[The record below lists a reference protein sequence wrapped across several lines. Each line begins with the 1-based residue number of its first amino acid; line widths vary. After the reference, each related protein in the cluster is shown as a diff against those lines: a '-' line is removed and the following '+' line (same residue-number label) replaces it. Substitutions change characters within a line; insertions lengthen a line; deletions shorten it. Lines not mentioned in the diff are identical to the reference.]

1 MNYFN
6 LKGMNIMVTG
16 AAGHIG
22 SAISMG
28 LAEYGAKVFL
38 NGRDKKKLLKLKK
51 KINEVKLSSEIA
63 HFDIENFQEVENF
76 F

>member
-6 LKGMNIMVTG
+6 LKGMNVLVTG
-16 AAGHIG
+16 AGGYLG
-22 SAISMG
+22 SAISIG

-51 KINEVKLSSEIA
+51 KLI
-63 HFDIENFQEVENF
+63 
-76 F
+76 

>member
-16 AAGHIG
+16 AAGHLG

-28 LAEYGAKVFL
+28 LAEHNAKVFL
-38 NGRDKKKLLKLKK
+38 NGRNKNKLLKPLN
-51 KINEVKLSSEIA
+51 ILN
-63 HFDIENFQEVENF
+63 
-76 F
+76 